1 MKTIFETK
9 ASAVGGRNG
18 HVKSED
24 GVIDLDVRIPNAMGG
39 QGGNYT
45 NPEQLFAAGY
55 AACFDNAI
63 IHVALQEK
71 KKIQSETS
79 VTIGMGIKEDKSYG
93 LSAKIE
99 VKIEGV
105 ERNEAQ
111 QILEKAHATC
121 PYSNATRGNIDVE
134 ISLI

>member
-24 GVIDLDVRIPNAMGG
+24 GVIDMDVRIPNAMGG
-39 QGGNYT
+39 QGGSYT

-63 IHVALQEK
+63 IHIAQQEK
-71 KKIQSETS
+71 KKIKSETF
-79 VTIGMGIKEDKSYG
+79 VTVGMGVKEDKSYA
-93 LSAKIE
+93 LSVKIE

-105 ERNEAQ
+105 EKAEAQ

-134 ISLI
+134 LGLL